1 MGSAGG
7 ALIKQFSAR
16 CKSSDSRYLPCCK
29 SFNQHK
35 TTTQDKQDEAC
46 TILFDVFF
54 LVTLTHIYIYIYIST
69 YDDFLLKGPYLTTAS
84 TASTQLKLTRQLRPL
99 LLALYRSKALR

>member
-46 TILFDVFF
+46 TILFDDFF
-54 LVTLTHIYIYIYIST
+54 VTLTHIYIYIST